1 VDGRLSLKCLK
12 NETKKDRPQ
21 KSQKGGDKMKKE
33 NINEKTKIVERDLRE
48 NCNLEVEKL
57 FEKFKT
63 SYSGI
68 SIVEVEDRLYEYGK
82 NTIEIKNENTIW
94 HKLREAFIN
103 PFNIVLMLVAVI
115 TFVTDV
121 IIATKKDYATFSL
134 IVGTIFISAIIS
146 LMQQTK
152 SDNAAKKLKKMI
164 TNKMEVIRDEV
175 QSTVDVEDIV
185 PGDIV
190 KLSSGDMIPGDVRF
204 LDVKDLFIDQASLTG
219 ESNPVE
225 KFSYSKGDEDTTDLA
240 NIGFMGT
247 NIVSGRATA
256 IVLATGNNTYFGSMA
271 KSLYSVNE
279 KNSFEKGVD
288 SISKLLIK
296 FMIVM
301 LPIIL
306 IVNLVTKNDI
316 WSAIIFAITIAV
328 GLTPEMLPVI
338 MTSTLAKGAVEMSKK
353 KTIVK
358 RLSAIQTFGQMNI
371 LCTDKTGTLTEDEV
385 VLEKYMDVSGNES
398 IRILRHAFLNSY
410 FQTGLK
416 NLIDVAIISR
426 AEKEKLNVLKE
437 KYVREDEIPFDFSR
451 RRMSVVLKDDNGKR
465 QLITKGAVDEI
476 MAICSFIDID
486 GKAVEMTEELRKH
499 AYEVYEKHNHD
510 GLRVLAIAQKNH
522 IHGVET
528 FGVQDESDM
537 VLIGFVG
544 FLDPPKQSAKQ
555 AITALKA
562 HGVDTVVLTGD
573 SEGVALNVCK
583 KVGITVKNRLT
594 GKEVEELTD
603 EELREKVKDC
613 HLYSKLSPLQ
623 KQRIVRIYQENGNTV
638 GYMGDGINDSPP
650 LKQADVGISVDTAVD
665 IAKETADIILLE
677 KDLNVLEE
685 GVITGRKTF
694 TNLLKYLK
702 MATSGNFGN
711 MLSIIIASIFLPF
724 LPLLPIHI
732 LIQNLLNDFAQLGM
746 PFDNV
751 DKEYIQ
757 KPKTWNTK
765 GIKKFMFA
773 FGSISMV
780 LDILCFAVLWF
791 VLKFNSEEKA
801 VLFQTGWFAF
811 GILSQT
817 LIIHMIRTSK
827 TPFVKSKSSKQLL
840 VSTAV
845 IVVITL
851 IISFSNIAT
860 IFDLSKLPVVYL
872 GWMVGLMIVYVVF
885 IQVYKKFYIR
895 RNGEWL

>member
-1 VDGRLSLKCLK
+1 
-12 NETKKDRPQ
+12 
-21 KSQKGGDKMKKE
+21 MKKN
-33 NINEKTKIVERDLRE
+33 NINEKQKNVENNLRE
-48 NCNLEVEKL
+48 NSQLDVNKL

-63 SYSGI
+63 SYAGV
-68 SIVEVEDRLYEYGK
+68 SIVEVDDRLEEYGK
-82 NTIEIKNENTIW
+82 NTIEIKNNNTLL

-103 PFNIVLMLVAVI
+103 PFNIVLMLVAVV

-121 IIATKKDYATFSL
+121 IIATQKDYATFSL
-134 IVGTIFISAIIS
+134 IVGTILISAIIS
-146 LMQQTK
+146 LTQQTK

-164 TNKMEVIRDEV
+164 TNQMEVIRDEV
-175 QSTVDVEDIV
+175 QSTVDVENIV

-225 KFSYSKGDEDTTDLA
+225 KFTICNGDEDITDIP

-247 NIVSGRATA
+247 NIVSGSATA

-271 KSLYSVNE
+271 KSLYTVNE
-279 KNSFEKGVD
+279 KNSFEKGID
-288 SISKLLIK
+288 SISILLIK
-296 FMIVM
+296 FMVVM

-306 IVNLVTKNDI
+306 VINLVTKNNI
-316 WSAIIFAITIAV
+316 WASIIFAITIAV

-358 RLSAIQTFGQMNI
+358 RLNAIQTFGQMNI

-398 IRILRHAFLNSY
+398 LRILKHAFLNSY

-437 KYVREDEIPFDFSR
+437 QYVREDEIPFDFTR
-451 RRMSVVLKDDNGKR
+451 RRMSVVLRDLTGKR

-476 MAICSFIDID
+476 MSICSYIDID
-486 GKAVEMTEELRKH
+486 GKAVEMTEELKNK

-510 GLRVLAIAQKNH
+510 GLRVLAVAQKNH

-528 FGVQDESDM
+528 FGVHDESEM

-555 AITALKA
+555 AISALKA

-583 KVGITVKNRLT
+583 KVGIKVKNRLT
-594 GKEVEELTD
+594 GREIEELTD
-603 EELREKVKDC
+603 EELKEKVKDC

-685 GVITGRKTF
+685 GVINGRKTF
-694 TNLLKYLK
+694 TNLLKYIK

-711 MLSIIIASIFLPF
+711 MVSIIVASVFLPF

-732 LIQNLLNDFAQLGM
+732 LIQNLLNDFAQIGM

-751 DKEYIQ
+751 DKEYLQ

-773 FGSISMV
+773 FGAISTV
-780 LDILCFAVLWF
+780 LDILCFMVLWF
-791 VLKFNSEEKA
+791 VLKFNTVEKA

-827 TPFVKSKSSKQLL
+827 TPFIKSKSSKQLL
-840 VSTAV
+840 ISTSV
-845 IVVITL
+845 IVLITL
-851 IISFSNIAT
+851 IITFSDIST
-860 IFDLSKLPVVYL
+860 IFDLTRLPLIYLAWMALLMVVYVL
-872 GWMVGLMIVYVVF
+872 F
-885 IQVYKKFYIR
+885 IQVYKKFYIK
-895 RNGEWL
+895 RNKEWL

>member
-1 VDGRLSLKCLK
+1 
-12 NETKKDRPQ
+12 
-21 KSQKGGDKMKKE
+21 MKKE
-33 NINEKTKIVERDLRE
+33 SLSEKTKIVERSLRE
-48 NCNLEVEKL
+48 NSKLEVEKL
-57 FEKFKT
+57 FEKYRT
-63 SYSGI
+63 SYAGI
-68 SIVEVEDRLYEYGK
+68 SIVEVEDRLDRYGK

-134 IVGTIFISAIIS
+134 IVGTILISAIIS

-152 SDNAAKKLKKMI
+152 SDNAAKRLKKMI

-175 QSTVDVEDIV
+175 QSTIDVEDIV

-204 LDVKDLFIDQASLTG
+204 LEVKDLFIDQASLTG

-225 KFSYSKGDEDTTDLA
+225 KFSYTKGNEDITDIS

-247 NIVSGRATA
+247 NIVSGSATA
-256 IVLATGNNTYFGSMA
+256 IILATGNNTYFGSMA
-271 KSLYSVNE
+271 KSLYTVNE

-296 FMIVM
+296 FMVVM

-306 IVNLVTKNDI
+306 VANLATKKDI

-338 MTSTLAKGAVEMSKK
+338 TTSTLAKGAVEMSKK

-385 VLEKYMDVSGNES
+385 VLERYMDVSGNES

-426 AEKEKLNVLKE
+426 AEKEKLNILKE

-451 RRMSVVLKDDNGKR
+451 RRMSVVLRDDTGKR

-486 GKAVEMTEELRKH
+486 GQAIKMTEELRES
-499 AYEVYEKHNHD
+499 AYKVYEKYNHD
-510 GLRVLAIAQKNH
+510 GLRVLAVAQKNK

-555 AITALKA
+555 AISALKS

-603 EELREKVKDC
+603 DELREKVKDC
-613 HLYSKLSPLQ
+613 HLYSKLSPIQ

-711 MLSIIIASIFLPF
+711 MLSVIIASIFLPF

-751 DKEYIQ
+751 DKEYLE

-773 FGSISMV
+773 FGAISMI
-780 LDILCFAVLWF
+780 LDILCFVVLWF
-791 VLKFNSEEKA
+791 VLKFNSVEKA
-801 VLFQTGWFAF
+801 VFFQTGWFAF

-827 TPFVKSKSSKQLL
+827 TPFIKSKSSKQLL
-840 VSTAV
+840 VSTAA

-851 IISFSNIAT
+851 IIAFTDIAT
-860 IFDLSKLPVVYL
+860 IFDLSKLPGIYL
-872 GWMVGLMIVYVVF
+872 VWMAFLMVVYVVF
-885 IQVYKKFYIR
+885 IQVYKRFYIR
-895 RNGEWL
+895 KNGEWL

>member
-1 VDGRLSLKCLK
+1 
-12 NETKKDRPQ
+12 
-21 KSQKGGDKMKKE
+21 MKKN
-33 NINEKTKIVERDLRE
+33 NINEKQKNVENNLRE
-48 NCNLEVEKL
+48 NSQLDVNKL

-63 SYSGI
+63 SYAGV
-68 SIVEVEDRLYEYGK
+68 SIVEVDDRLEEYGK
-82 NTIEIKNENTIW
+82 NTIEIKNNNTLL

-103 PFNIVLMLVAVI
+103 PFNIVLMLVAVV

-121 IIATKKDYATFSL
+121 IIATQKDYATFSL
-134 IVGTIFISAIIS
+134 IVGTVLISAIIS
-146 LMQQTK
+146 LTQQTK

-164 TNKMEVIRDEV
+164 TNQMEVIRDEV
-175 QSTVDVEDIV
+175 QSTVDVENIV

-225 KFSYSKGDEDTTDLA
+225 KFTTCNGNEDVTDIP

-247 NIVSGRATA
+247 NIVSGSATA

-271 KSLYSVNE
+271 KSLYTVNE
-279 KNSFEKGVD
+279 KNSFEKGID
-288 SISKLLIK
+288 SISILLIK
-296 FMIVM
+296 FMVVM

-306 IVNLVTKNDI
+306 VINLSTKNNI
-316 WSAIIFAITIAV
+316 WASIIFAITIAV

-358 RLSAIQTFGQMNI
+358 RLNAIQTFGQMNI

-398 IRILRHAFLNSY
+398 LRILKHAFLNSY

-437 KYVREDEIPFDFSR
+437 QYIREDEIPFDFTR
-451 RRMSVVLKDDNGKR
+451 RRMSVVLRDLTGKR

-476 MAICSFIDID
+476 MSICSYIDID
-486 GKAVEMTEELRKH
+486 GKAVEMTEELRNQ
-499 AYEVYEKHNHD
+499 AYNVYEKHNHD
-510 GLRVLAIAQKNH
+510 GLRVLAVAQKNH

-528 FGVQDESDM
+528 FGVHDESEM

-555 AITALKA
+555 AISALKA

-594 GKEVEELTD
+594 GREIEELTD
-603 EELREKVKDC
+603 EELKEKVKEC

-685 GVITGRKTF
+685 GVINGRKTF
-694 TNLLKYLK
+694 TNLLKYIK

-711 MLSIIIASIFLPF
+711 MVSIIVASIFLPF

-732 LIQNLLNDFAQLGM
+732 LIQNLLNDFAQIGM

-751 DKEYIQ
+751 DKEYLQ

-773 FGSISMV
+773 FGAISTI
-780 LDILCFAVLWF
+780 LDILCFMVLWF
-791 VLKFNSEEKA
+791 VLKFNTVEKA

-827 TPFVKSKSSKQLL
+827 TPFIKSKSSKQLL
-840 VSTAV
+840 ISTSV
-845 IVVITL
+845 IVLITL
-851 IISFSNIAT
+851 IITFSDIST
-860 IFDLSKLPVVYL
+860 IFDLTRLPLIYL
-872 GWMVGLMIVYVVF
+872 AWMALLMIVYVLF
-885 IQVYKKFYIR
+885 IQIYKKFYIK
-895 RNGEWL
+895 RNKEWL

>member
-1 VDGRLSLKCLK
+1 
-12 NETKKDRPQ
+12 
-21 KSQKGGDKMKKE
+21 MKKE
-33 NINEKTKIVERDLRE
+33 SLSEKTKIVERSLRE
-48 NCNLEVEKL
+48 NSKLEVEKL
-57 FEKFKT
+57 FEKYRT
-63 SYSGI
+63 SYAGI
-68 SIVEVEDRLYEYGK
+68 SIVEVEDRLDRYGK

-134 IVGTIFISAIIS
+134 IVGTILISAIIS

-152 SDNAAKKLKKMI
+152 SDNAAKRLKKMI

-175 QSTVDVEDIV
+175 QSTIDVEDIV

-204 LDVKDLFIDQASLTG
+204 LEVKDLFIDQASLTG

-225 KFSYSKGDEDTTDLA
+225 KFSYTKGNEDITDIS

-247 NIVSGRATA
+247 NIVSGSATA
-256 IVLATGNNTYFGSMA
+256 IILATGNNTYFGSMA
-271 KSLYSVNE
+271 KSLYTVNE

-296 FMIVM
+296 FMVVM

-306 IVNLVTKNDI
+306 VANLATKKDI

-338 MTSTLAKGAVEMSKK
+338 TTSTLAKGAVEMSKK

-385 VLEKYMDVSGNES
+385 VLERYMDVSGNES

-426 AEKEKLNVLKE
+426 AEKEKLNILKE

-451 RRMSVVLKDDNGKR
+451 RRMSVVLRDDTGKR

-486 GKAVEMTEELRKH
+486 GQAIKMTDELRER
-499 AYEVYEKHNHD
+499 AYKVYEKHNHD
-510 GLRVLAIAQKNH
+510 GLRVLAVAQKNK
-522 IHGVET
+522 IHGVEN

-555 AITALKA
+555 AISALKS

-583 KVGITVKNRLT
+583 KVGITVQNRLT

-603 EELREKVKDC
+603 DELREKVKDC
-613 HLYSKLSPLQ
+613 HLYSKLSPIQ

-711 MLSIIIASIFLPF
+711 MLSVIIASIFLPF

-751 DKEYIQ
+751 DKEYIK
-757 KPKTWNTK
+757 KPKTWDTK
-765 GIKKFMFA
+765 GLKKFMFA
-773 FGSISMV
+773 FGAISMI
-780 LDILCFAVLWF
+780 LDILCFVVLWF
-791 VLKFNSEEKA
+791 VLKFNSVEKA

-827 TPFVKSKSSKQLL
+827 TPFIKSKSSKQLL
-840 VSTAV
+840 VSTAAIV
-845 IVVITL
+845 IITL
-851 IISFSNIAT
+851 VISFTDVAT
-860 IFDLSKLPVVYL
+860 IFDLSKLPGIYL
-872 GWMVGLMIVYVVF
+872 VWMAFLMVVYVVF
-885 IQVYKKFYIR
+885 IQVYKRFYIR
-895 RNGEWL
+895 KNGEWL

>member
-1 VDGRLSLKCLK
+1 
-12 NETKKDRPQ
+12 
-21 KSQKGGDKMKKE
+21 MKKE
-33 NINEKTKIVERDLRE
+33 NINERQKLVEKNLRE
-48 NCNLEVEKL
+48 NSKLEVEKL
-57 FEKFKT
+57 FEKLGT
-63 SYSGI
+63 SYAGV
-68 SIVEVEDRLYEYGK
+68 SIVEVEDRLDEYGK
-82 NTIEIKNENTIW
+82 NTIEIKNENTLL
-94 HKLREAFIN
+94 HKLKEAFIN
-103 PFNIVLMLVAVI
+103 PFNIVLMLVAAI

-121 IIATKKDYATFSL
+121 IIATNKDYATFCL
-134 IVGTIFISAIIS
+134 IVGTILISAVIS

-175 QSTVDVEDIV
+175 QSTVDVEEIV

-225 KFSYSKGDEDTTDLA
+225 KFSVCKEDDNITDIS

-256 IVLATGNNTYFGSMA
+256 VVLTTGNNTYFGSMA

-279 KNSFEKGVD
+279 KNSFEQGID

-296 FMIVM
+296 FMVIM

-306 IVNLVTKNDI
+306 VINMLTKNDI
-316 WSAIIFAITIAV
+316 WSSIIFAITIAV

-385 VLEKYMDVSGNES
+385 VLEKYMDVLGNES
-398 IRILRHAFLNSY
+398 LRILRHAFLNSY

-426 AEKEKLNVLKE
+426 AEKEKLNILKE

-451 RRMSVVLKDDNGKR
+451 RRMSVVLKDDTGKR

-476 MAICSFIDID
+476 MAICSYIDMD
-486 GKAVEMTEELRKH
+486 GKAVEMTEELRKQ
-499 AYEVYEKHNHD
+499 AYEVYEKHNHE
-510 GLRVLAIAQKNH
+510 GLRVLAVAQKNN

-544 FLDPPKQSAKQ
+544 FLDPPKASAKQ
-555 AITALKA
+555 AITALKE
-562 HGVDTVVLTGD
+562 HGVETIVLTGD

-583 KVGITVKNRLT
+583 KVGITVRNRLT

-603 EELREKVKDC
+603 EELSERVKDC

-685 GVITGRKTF
+685 GVVNGRKTF
-694 TNLLKYLK
+694 TNLQKYLK

-711 MLSIIIASIFLPF
+711 MLSVIVASVFLPF

-751 DKEYIQ
+751 DKEYLER
-757 KPKTWNTK
+757 PKTWNTK
-765 GIKKFMFA
+765 GLKKFMFA
-773 FGSISMV
+773 FGSISMI
-780 LDILCFAVLWF
+780 LDILCFVIMWF
-791 VLKFNSEEKA
+791 VLRFNTVEKA
-801 VLFQTGWFAF
+801 NLFQTGWFAF

-827 TPFVKSKSSKQLL
+827 TPFIKSKSSKQLL
-840 VSTAV
+840 ISTAV
-845 IVVITL
+845 IVVITV
-851 IISFSNIAT
+851 IITFTNIAT
-860 IFDLSKLPVVYL
+860 VFDLSKLPFVYL
-872 GWMVGLMIVYVVF
+872 GWMVILMVVYVLF
-885 IQVYKKFYIR
+885 IQVYKKFYIK

>member
-1 VDGRLSLKCLK
+1 MKNNNILEKQKELEKELRVNSTLNLK
-12 NETKKDRPQ
+12 E
-21 KSQKGGDKMKKE
+21 
-33 NINEKTKIVERDLRE
+33 
-48 NCNLEVEKL
+48 L
-57 FEKFKT
+57 FEKLKT
-63 SYSGI
+63 SYEGLSVVNI
-68 SIVEVEDRLYEYGK
+68 DEMLEEYGK
-82 NTIEIKNENTIW
+82 NTIEIGNNNTIF
-94 HKLREAFIN
+94 HKLKEAIIN
-103 PFNIVLMLVAVI
+103 PFNIVLILVAIV
-115 TFVTDV
+115 TFITDV
-121 IIATKKDYATFSL
+121 ILSSQKDYATFLL
-134 IVGTIFISAIIS
+134 IIGTVIISAIIS
-146 LMQQTK
+146 LVQQTK
-152 SDNAAKKLKKMI
+152 SDNAAKKLKNMI
-164 TNKMEVIRDEV
+164 TNKMDVVRDDV
-175 QSTVDVEDIV
+175 LSQVDVENIV

-225 KFSYSKGDEDTTDLA
+225 KFAKCKENEDITDIS

-247 NIVSGRATA
+247 NIVSGSATA
-256 IVLATGNNTYFGSMA
+256 VVLTTGKNTYFGNMA
-271 KSLYSVNE
+271 KSLYTVNE
-279 KNSFEKGVD
+279 KNSFEKGID
-288 SISKLLIK
+288 SISKLLIR
-296 FMIVM
+296 FMVIM

-306 IVNLVTKNDI
+306 VINLVTKNDW
-316 WSAIIFAITIAV
+316 WSSLIFAITIAV

-338 MTSTLAKGAVEMSKK
+338 MTSTLAKGAVDMSKK

-358 RLSAIQTFGQMNI
+358 RLSAIQTFGEMNI

-426 AEKEKLNVLKE
+426 AEKEKLNILKE

-451 RRMSVVLKDDNGKR
+451 RRMSVVLRDDTGKR

-476 MAICSFIDID
+476 MSICSFVDID
-486 GKAVEMTEELRKH
+486 GKAIPITEELRKK
-499 AYEVYEKHNHD
+499 AYEVYEKHNSE
-510 GLRVLAIAQKNH
+510 GLRVLAVAQKNE

-528 FGVQDESDM
+528 FGIQDESNM

-544 FLDPPKQSAKQ
+544 FLDPPKASAKK
-555 AITALKA
+555 AISALKQ

-573 SEGVALNVCK
+573 SEGVALNVCQ

-603 EELREKVKDC
+603 EELKERVKDC
-613 HLYSKLSPLQ
+613 HLYSKLTPLQ

-685 GVITGRKTF
+685 GVVNGRKTF
-694 TNLLKYLK
+694 TNVLKYIK

-711 MLSIIIASIFLPF
+711 MISIIIASLFLPF

-732 LIQNLLNDFAQLGM
+732 LIQNLLNDFAQIGM

-751 DKEYIQ
+751 DAEYIK

-773 FGSISMV
+773 FGGISTM
-780 LDILCFAVLWF
+780 LDMLCFAVLWF
-791 VLKFNSEEKA
+791 ILKFNTAEQA
-801 VLFQTGWFAF
+801 ALFQTGWFCF
-811 GILSQT
+811 GIISQT
-817 LIIHMIRTSK
+817 LIIHMIRTTK
-827 TPFVKSKSSKQLL
+827 IPFIQSKSSKQL
-840 VSTAV
+840 
-845 IVVITL
+845 
-851 IISFSNIAT
+851 IISTFTITIITILITFTDFAT
-860 IFDLSKLPVVYL
+860 VFDLQRLPYIYLLWGFLLMVVY
-872 GWMVGLMIVYVVF
+872 IAF
-885 IQVYKKFYIR
+885 IQIYKKIYLK
-895 RNGEWL
+895 RNKEWL